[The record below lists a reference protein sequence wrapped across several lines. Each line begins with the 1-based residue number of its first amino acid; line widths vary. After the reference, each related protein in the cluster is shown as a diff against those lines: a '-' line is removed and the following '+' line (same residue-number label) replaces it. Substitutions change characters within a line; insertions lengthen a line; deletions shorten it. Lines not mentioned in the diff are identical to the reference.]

1 MQLTRWVLLVLVQ
14 LALSVQVASAAGGG
28 GGGGDL
34 GAGSGRGPD
43 LNEVFREGVE
53 LLAEGDCK
61 RAERKFRTVVKAVAR
76 NPEANYLRGAALQCQ
91 GKHKAAARYFKKA
104 ARYDEKMYA
113 AYEKLGISY
122 LALGKQEDAETQLER
137 LETLERG
144 CDAKCPVKLREARSK
159 LARAIAG
166 PDETESDETGDAAGT
181 DGEHSL
187 LFDSVADPQT
197 AYLGAVQLINSGRF
211 EEAIEELRRLTGAIG
226 PHADVLNYL
235 GYAHRRLGLFD
246 PALAYYEQALAID
259 PLHRGA
265 NEYLG
270 EMWAELGRFGEARRR
285 LAVLDE
291 ACPFGCAEYE
301 DLKRVIEL
309 RVVAAR

>member
-1 MQLTRWVLLVLVQ
+1 MQFTRWVLFALLH
-14 LALSVQVASAAGGG
+14 LTLSVQVVSAAGGG
-28 GGGGDL
+28 GGGGLD
-34 GAGSGRGPD
+34 AGGGRGPD
-43 LNEVFREGVE
+43 LNEVFRDGVE

-61 RAERKFRTVVKAVAR
+61 RAERKFRIVVKAVAR
-76 NPEANYLRGAALQCQ
+76 NPEANYLRGVALQCQ
-91 GKHKAAARYFKKA
+91 GKHKAAARFLKKA

-122 LALGKQEDAETQLER
+122 LALGKQDDAETQLDR
-137 LETLERG
+137 LETFERG
-144 CDAKCPVKLREARSK
+144 CGEKCPEKLLQARAK
-159 LARAIAG
+159 LASAIAG
-166 PDETESDETGDAAGT
+166 PDETGTDETGE

-187 LFDSVADPQT
+187 LFDPVAEPQA
-197 AYLGAVQLINSGRF
+197 AYLSAVQLINSERF
-211 EEAIEELRRLTGAIG
+211 ERAIEELRRLTGAIG

-246 PALAYYEQALAID
+246 RAQAYYEQALAID

-270 EMWAELGRFGEARRR
+270 EMWAELGRFEEARLR